1 MPKTSGISERRQ
13 RLFWHYINTLAY
25 SLTSAID
32 VYRVS
37 DTSLQFVSEVS
48 GALIEPEQV
57 KSFVWVHR
65 RDRTL
70 YTVLQLTNGLYVYTK
85 LRIGFT
91 SFPSGVLYTAMQLD
105 HLERVMSKSTRDRYL
120 RRRVV

>member
-1 MPKTSGISERRQ
+1 MPKTSGISERKQ

-25 SLTSAID
+25 SLVSSID

-37 DTSLQFVSEVS
+37 DVSLQFVADIS
-48 GALIEPEQV
+48 GALIQPEQV
-57 KSFVWVHR
+57 KSFVWVRR

-70 YTVLQLTNGLYVYTK
+70 YTVLQLTNGLYIYTK

-91 SFPSGVLYTAMQLD
+91 SFPTGVLYTALQLD
-105 HLERVMSKSTRDRYL
+105 HLERVMSKSTREHYF
-120 RRRVV
+120 RRRVL

>member
-25 SLTSAID
+25 SLVSSID
-32 VYRVS
+32 AYRVS

-48 GALIEPEQV
+48 GALIQPEQV

-70 YTVLQLTNGLYVYTK
+70 YTVLQLTTGLYVYTK
-85 LRIGFT
+85 LRIGFST
-91 SFPSGVLYTAMQLD
+91 FPSGVLYTAMQLD
-105 HLERVMSKSTRDRYL
+105 HLERVMSKPTRERYL
-120 RRRVV
+120 RRRVL